1 MTPIAT
7 ILVVDDEDA
16 GRFVKGQT
24 LRRANFTVLEAATG
38 GDALRLIAKTKP
50 DLVVLDVNLPDISGY
65 EVVRRLRA
73 AENATLPALPILQ
86 ISNTAI
92 SANDRV
98 KGLET
103 GADVYLVEPVDGDV
117 FIATVHSLLRVR
129 RAEEQLALALDG
141 EKRARELA
149 EEANRLKD
157 EFIAT
162 LSHELRT
169 PLNALMGWIYQ
180 LRHTALTDDARERA
194 LDSIERNAR
203 MQAQLIN
210 DLLDVSRVTKGKLQ
224 LEIRVV
230 DLANVIAVACDGV
243 RATMERRQ
251 LELVV
256 RSAPV
261 FVAGDQGRLQ
271 QIATNL
277 LSNAAQFTPPGG
289 RVTVSVAVDG
299 EDAVLTV
306 TDTGAGIDS
315 ALLPEIFDPFRQG
328 SSGLSRQHGGLGLG
342 LAVVRQLVELHGG
355 SVGVASPGV
364 GHGATF
370 TVRLPRESA
379 ESRPPA
385 GPPLILVGTHVIVA
399 SPDVADRAALKA
411 VLESSGASVTLAD
424 VPPQT
429 GAGEA
434 GAVIIVSVPTTGE
447 LTIRSDA
454 TPFAD
459 AILRTAPPA
468 EIIRRVARVAAHT
481 RAPDAL

>member
-1 MTPIAT
+1 
-7 ILVVDDEDA
+7 
-16 GRFVKGQT
+16 
-24 LRRANFTVLEAATG
+24 
-38 GDALRLIAKTKP
+38 
-50 DLVVLDVNLPDISGY
+50 
-65 EVVRRLRA
+65 
-73 AENATLPALPILQ
+73 
-86 ISNTAI
+86 
-92 SANDRV
+92 
-98 KGLET
+98 
-103 GADVYLVEPVDGDV
+103 
-117 FIATVHSLLRVR
+117 
-129 RAEEQLALALDG
+129 
-141 EKRARELA
+141 
-149 EEANRLKD
+149 
-157 EFIAT
+157 
-162 LSHELRT
+162 
-169 PLNALMGWIYQ
+169 
-180 LRHTALTDDARERA
+180 
-194 LDSIERNAR
+194 
-203 MQAQLIN
+203 
-210 DLLDVSRVTKGKLQ
+210 
-224 LEIRVV
+224 
-230 DLANVIAVACDGV
+230 
-243 RATMERRQ
+243 
-251 LELVV
+251 
-256 RSAPV
+256 
-261 FVAGDQGRLQ
+261 
-271 QIATNL
+271 
-277 LSNAAQFTPPGG
+277 
-289 RVTVSVAVDG
+289 VTVSVAVDG